1 MILNLYK
8 MCAGKSRGLYFIAF
22 AINKIYWEKLGE
34 KKQTEEKCNFK
45 TLSLILQTFDNM
57 TLNSPLTEV
66 RPDVLAAMWVRA
78 SLPVPGWKSPTV
90 KYKLSDPSEG
100 TTCLQRANL
109 ERRTA
114 RQPSTLTVS
123 MLAMFLI
130 KTRAEGKQLNRHSQ
144 RFWPEIWGEPS
155 GFAELRSEVSWGH
168 TCVSW

>member
-8 MCAGKSRGLYFIAF
+8 MCAGKSRGLYFTAF
-22 AINKIYWEKLGE
+22 AINKIYWEKLGKQ
-34 KKQTEEKCNFK
+34 KKKNK
-45 TLSLILQTFDNM
+45 LKKNGILKDLQTCDNM
-57 TLNSPLTEV
+57 TLNSPFTEV